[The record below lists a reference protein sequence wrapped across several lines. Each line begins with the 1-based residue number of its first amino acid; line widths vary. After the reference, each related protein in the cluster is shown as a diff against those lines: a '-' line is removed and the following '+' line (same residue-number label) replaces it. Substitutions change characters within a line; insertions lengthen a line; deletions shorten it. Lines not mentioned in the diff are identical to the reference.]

1 MRSRPKAPIFTSIV
15 YHHHIPLFKRSSSSP
30 MAISTIYYDWIM
42 THASEGQAKMRLSAC
57 SRCMR
62 PAGVLAGSMEM
73 HTRQIQIKVKT
84 WIRPRRSQIRISCSR
99 INTCSTVHIWFQFK
113 ESKDKLQSISCSR
126 KRTHQLRDKSS
137 QDVTKNHEITG
148 ERTRVFYVWCYS
160 QSHNKLQKWVERW

>member
-1 MRSRPKAPIFTSIV
+1 MDKYQIHKKRDV
-15 YHHHIPLFKRSSSSP
+15 RSSSSP

-84 WIRPRRSQIRISCSR
+84 WIRPRRSQIQISCSR

-113 ESKDKLQSISCSR
+113 ESKEKVQSISCSR
-126 KRTHQLRDKSS
+126 KKTHQPRDKLF
-137 QDVTKNHEITG
+137 QDGTKNHEITG
-148 ERTRVFYVWCYS
+148 E
-160 QSHNKLQKWVERW
+160 ERESFMYDATPKVIISYRNE